1 VAPDSIIQTGRAQ
14 ARSGFRYAPTMS
26 IEVMRIVATSIV
38 RIILYVQ
45 EIPKVARFYERYFG
59 MKALP
64 SDNKAWLELASDAGG
79 CILALHQASRA
90 QQSSAQQSSAAMKIV
105 FGVPDVRAF
114 VADCERDGLKFGPIH
129 EAGEFLFANVKDPAG
144 NPVQVSNRITTAA

>member
-1 VAPDSIIQTGRAQ
+1 
-14 ARSGFRYAPTMS
+14 M
-26 IEVMRIVATSIV
+26 ATSIV

-64 SDNKAWLELASDAGG
+64 SENRAWLELASDDGG

-90 QQSSAQQSSAAMKIV
+90 QKSGAAMKIV
-105 FGVPDVRAF
+105 FGVSDVRGF
-114 VADCERDGLKFGPIH
+114 VAECEREGLKFGPVH

-144 NPVQVSNRITTAA
+144 NPVQISNRVTTAA

>member
-1 VAPDSIIQTGRAQ
+1 
-14 ARSGFRYAPTMS
+14 M
-26 IEVMRIVATSIV
+26 ATSIV

-64 SDNKAWLELASDAGG
+64 SENKAWLELASDAGG
-79 CILALHQASRA
+79 CVLALHQASRA
-90 QQSSAQQSSAAMKIV
+90 QKGGAAMKIV
-105 FGVPDVRAF
+105 FGVPDVRGF
-114 VADCERDGLKFGPIH
+114 VAECEREGLKFGPVH

-144 NPVQVSNRITTAA
+144 NPVQISNRIATVS

>member
-1 VAPDSIIQTGRAQ
+1 
-14 ARSGFRYAPTMS
+14 M
-26 IEVMRIVATSIV
+26 ATSIV

-64 SDNKAWLELASDAGG
+64 SENKAWLELASDGGG
-79 CILALHQASRA
+79 CVIALHQASRA
-90 QQSSAQQSSAAMKIV
+90 QKSGASMKIV
-105 FGVPDVRAF
+105 FGVPDVRGF
-114 VADCERDGLKFGPIH
+114 VSDCEREGLKFGPIH

-144 NPVQVSNRITTAA
+144 NPVQVSNRLTNVA

>member
-1 VAPDSIIQTGRAQ
+1 MRSPQ
-14 ARSGFRYAPTMS
+14 ATTTST
-26 IEVMRIVATSIV
+26 EVSRIVATSIV

-59 MKALP
+59 MKSLLP
-64 SDNKAWLELASDAGG
+64 ENKAWLELASDDGG

-90 QQSSAQQSSAAMKIV
+90 QKSGAAMKIV
-105 FGVPDVRAF
+105 FGVRDVRGF
-114 VADCERDGLKFGPIH
+114 VAECEREGLKFGPVH

-144 NPVQVSNRITTAA
+144 NPVQISNRVTVMA

>member
-1 VAPDSIIQTGRAQ
+1 
-14 ARSGFRYAPTMS
+14 MS
-26 IEVMRIVATSIV
+26 IEVTRIVATSIV

-90 QQSSAQQSSAAMKIV
+90 QQSSAAMKIV

-144 NPVQVSNRITTAA
+144 NPVQVSNRVTAAA